1 MAYIEKRKG
10 HFRITEA
17 YTNGGKMIISPLIR
31 AFGLVALLLAN
42 TVLANENSPTYQ
54 AIVQVVEQDFKNQV
68 KRQANARHWGMHSLD
83 FQVRVPASANHLPPC
98 PEPLTVTGSDN
109 KALPVG
115 TLKRSVSCLS
125 TTVDWRINITIKAE
139 LGLNLVVT
147 NTGIRRQQ
155 TIAAKDLK
163 LEWRTLSR
171 EQDFL
176 TQVSEATGK
185 LALRRIRSGQILNPQ
200 QLESPPLVEKGN
212 QVIVTAS
219 KNGFTATTKGVA
231 LEQGTLGQ
239 QIDIKNLSSEKEIK
253 AIVTGLNQVETQ
265 F

>member
-1 MAYIEKRKG
+1 
-10 HFRITEA
+10 
-17 YTNGGKMIISPLIR
+17 MIISPLKSACVLS
-31 AFGLVALLLAN
+31 AFLFSN

-54 AIVQVVEQDFKNQV
+54 AIYQVVEQDFQKQT
-68 KRQANARHWGMHSLD
+68 KHQASTSHWGIHSLD
-83 FQVRVPASANHLPPC
+83 FQVRVPASANHLPLC
-98 PEPLTVTGSDN
+98 PEPLTVIGSDN
-109 KALPVG
+109 KTLPVG
-115 TLKRSVSCLS
+115 TIKRSVSCLS

-139 LGLNLVVT
+139 LSLNLVVT
-147 NTGIRRQQ
+147 STGIRRQQ
-155 TIAAKDLK
+155 TITEKDLK

-176 TQVSEATGK
+176 TQISQATGK

-212 QVIVTAS
+212 QVIVKAS

-231 LEQGTLGQ
+231 LEQGSLGQ

-253 AIVTGLNQVETQ
+253 AIVTGRNQVETQ